1 MPTYNPVVLKNL
13 HVIMT
18 EFSEVRGTEISGLPG
33 YHLKGDPL
41 VCVHENGIVVRLGEA
56 RAREL
61 AGSSG
66 FTAFA
71 GEPDRAWQDWV
82 KYEGDILKQE
92 PLIDE
97 AVRFVTDQRG

>member
-1 MPTYNPVVLKNL
+1 MPAYNPVVLKNL

-33 YHLKGDPL
+33 YQFNGNPL
-41 VCVHENGIVVRLGEA
+41 VCVHENGIVVRLGET
-56 RAREL
+56 RVKEL
-61 AGSSG
+61 AGRNG
-66 FTAFA
+66 FSAFA
-71 GEPDRAWQDWV
+71 GKADRTWQDWV

-97 AVRFVTDQRG
+97 AVRYVTEQA